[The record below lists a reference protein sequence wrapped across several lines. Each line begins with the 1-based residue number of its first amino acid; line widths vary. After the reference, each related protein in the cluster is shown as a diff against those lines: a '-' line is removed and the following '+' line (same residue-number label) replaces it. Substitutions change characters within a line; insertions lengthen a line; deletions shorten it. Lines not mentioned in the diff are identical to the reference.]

1 MRLWLG
7 LRVTGLEHVPATGPA
22 LLVSNHQS
30 ILDPPLIGGATPRQ
44 IFFLAKAEL
53 FQIPLFGR
61 LIRALHARPVRR
73 EGSDPSAL
81 KTAARLLEE
90 GKALLVFPEGTRSID
105 GRLGEAKP
113 GIGMLAVVSGA
124 PVIPAYISGT
134 LESLPKGAIRP
145 RRSQVS
151 VRFGPAL
158 HFKALTGERRKE
170 RYRDA
175 ANEMM
180 RAITQLKEQND
191 RQHREERRGA
201 VASANLS
208 RRKHPLMESDN
219 RKARSLAG
227 AQREVTD
234 APEESMEDWFNR
246 GVGDIEEG
254 EVVRGTV
261 VEVRDS
267 EVLVDIGYKSEG
279 TIAIE
284 EFRHAGSLP
293 KVGEEIE
300 VYLESKEDSEGL
312 IVLSKD
318 KADKIKVWDAI
329 SKSHDSG
336 TPVEGKVVEVVK
348 GGLSVDVGVR
358 AFLPGSQV
366 DLRPVKNLA
375 SMLGQVIRAK
385 VIKLN
390 RRRGNVVLS
399 RRAVLEEEREEK
411 RKHTLSVLSE
421 GMVLTGAVKNIT
433 DYGAF
438 IDLGGIDG
446 LLHVTDMSWGRVG
459 HPSEIFQIGDQV
471 EVVVLHFDRETG
483 RVSLGYKQKSSDPWA
498 VVDDRYPVGAKV
510 QGRVVSLT
518 NYGAFVELEP
528 GVEGLVHVSEMSWTR
543 RVRHPSKL
551 VNVGDTVD
559 VMVLD
564 VNKAT
569 KRISLGMKQVEADPW
584 ATIDE
589 RYKPGERIE
598 GKVRN
603 LTDFGAFV
611 ELEPGVD
618 GLLHISDMS
627 WTRNI
632 GHPSE
637 ILKKGQSVET
647 QILNVDRE
655 NKRISLGL
663 KQIQPDPWE
672 TVSQRYPM
680 GSRVTGKVVRLTD
693 FGAFVELE
701 AGVDGLLHVS
711 QMSNR
716 PIASPADLVN
726 VGDELT
732 LMVIR
737 VDPHE
742 RRIGLSLKDLAAT
755 IVEEP
760 QHEGRGRGKGGR
772 KRRGGE
778 DYEDDEE

>member
-1 MRLWLG
+1 
-7 LRVTGLEHVPATGPA
+7 
-22 LLVSNHQS
+22 
-30 ILDPPLIGGATPRQ
+30 
-44 IFFLAKAEL
+44 
-53 FQIPLFGR
+53 
-61 LIRALHARPVRR
+61 
-73 EGSDPSAL
+73 
-81 KTAARLLEE
+81 
-90 GKALLVFPEGTRSID
+90 
-105 GRLGEAKP
+105 
-113 GIGMLAVVSGA
+113 
-124 PVIPAYISGT
+124 
-134 LESLPKGAIRP
+134 
-145 RRSQVS
+145 
-151 VRFGPAL
+151 
-158 HFKALTGERRKE
+158 
-170 RYRDA
+170 
-175 ANEMM
+175 
-180 RAITQLKEQND
+180 
-191 RQHREERRGA
+191 
-201 VASANLS
+201 
-208 RRKHPLMESDN
+208 MESDN
-219 RKARSLAG
+219 RKARNLAG

-760 QHEGRGRGKGGR
+760 QHEGRGRGKGGGR
-772 KRRGGE
+772 KRRGGD
-778 DYEDDEE
+778 DYDDDEE

>member
-1 MRLWLG
+1 
-7 LRVTGLEHVPATGPA
+7 
-22 LLVSNHQS
+22 
-30 ILDPPLIGGATPRQ
+30 
-44 IFFLAKAEL
+44 
-53 FQIPLFGR
+53 
-61 LIRALHARPVRR
+61 
-73 EGSDPSAL
+73 
-81 KTAARLLEE
+81 
-90 GKALLVFPEGTRSID
+90 
-105 GRLGEAKP
+105 
-113 GIGMLAVVSGA
+113 
-124 PVIPAYISGT
+124 
-134 LESLPKGAIRP
+134 
-145 RRSQVS
+145 
-151 VRFGPAL
+151 
-158 HFKALTGERRKE
+158 
-170 RYRDA
+170 
-175 ANEMM
+175 
-180 RAITQLKEQND
+180 
-191 RQHREERRGA
+191 
-201 VASANLS
+201 
-208 RRKHPLMESDN
+208 METEN
-219 RKARSLAG
+219 RKAKVLEG
-227 AQREVTD
+227 AQKEVAD

-254 EVVRGTV
+254 EVVRGRV

-279 TIAIE
+279 TIAME
-284 EFRHAGSLP
+284 EFRHAGTLP
-293 KVGEEIE
+293 KVGDEIE

-375 SMLGQVIRAK
+375 SMLGQMIRAK

-498 VVDDRYPVGAKV
+498 VVDERYPVGAKA

-551 VNVGDTVD
+551 VNVGDMVD

-589 RYKPGERIE
+589 RYKPGERVE

-637 ILKKGQSVET
+637 ILKKGQPIET
-647 QILNVDRE
+647 QILNVDRD

-672 TVSQRYPM
+672 SVSQRYPM
-680 GSRVTGKVVRLTD
+680 GSRVTGKIVRLTD

-701 AGVDGLLHVS
+701 PGVDGLLHVS
-711 QMSNR
+711 QMSTR
-716 PIASPADLVN
+716 PIASPSDLVN

-737 VDPHE
+737 VDPNE
-742 RRIGLSLKDLAAT
+742 RRIGLSLKDLAAA
-755 IVEEP
+755 ILEEP
-760 QHEGRGRGKGGR
+760 SQADTRGRGKGR

-778 DYEDDEE
+778 DFDEDEE

>member
-1 MRLWLG
+1 ME
-7 LRVTGLEHVPATGPA
+7 TENQK
-22 LLVSNHQS
+22 S
-30 ILDPPLIGGATPRQ
+30 
-44 IFFLAKAEL
+44 
-53 FQIPLFGR
+53 
-61 LIRALHARPVRR
+61 
-73 EGSDPSAL
+73 
-81 KTAARLLEE
+81 
-90 GKALLVFPEGTRSID
+90 KALAG
-105 GRLGEAKP
+105 G
-113 GIGMLAVVSGA
+113 
-124 PVIPAYISGT
+124 
-134 LESLPKGAIRP
+134 
-145 RRSQVS
+145 Q
-151 VRFGPAL
+151 
-158 HFKALTGERRKE
+158 KE
-170 RYRDA
+170 VD
-175 ANEMM
+175 E
-180 RAITQLKEQND
+180 
-191 RQHREERRGA
+191 
-201 VASANLS
+201 
-208 RRKHPLMESDN
+208 
-219 RKARSLAG
+219 
-227 AQREVTD
+227 
-234 APEESMEDWFNR
+234 APEESMEYWMSR
-246 GVGDIEEG
+246 GVSGDIEEG
-254 EVVRGTV
+254 EVVRGRV

-267 EVLVDIGYKSEG
+267 EILVDIGYKSEG
-279 TIAIE
+279 TIAME

-293 KVGEEIE
+293 KVGDEIE
-300 VYLESKEDSEGL
+300 VYLESKEDNEGL

-329 SKSHDSG
+329 SKAHDGG
-336 TPVEGKVVEVVK
+336 TPVEGRVVEVVK
-348 GGLSVDVGVR
+348 GGLAVDVGVR

-375 SMLGQVIRAK
+375 SLMGQSIRAK

-411 RKHTLSVLSE
+411 KKHTLSVLAE
-421 GMVLTGAVKNIT
+421 GMALTGTVKNLT

-446 LLHVTDMSWGRVG
+446 LLHVTDMSWGRIG

-471 EVVVLHFDRETG
+471 EVVVLHFDKETG

-498 VVDDRYPVGAKV
+498 NVDERFPEGSKV

-551 VNVGDTVD
+551 VNVGDTVE
-559 VMVLD
+559 VLVLE

-569 KRISLGMKQVEADPW
+569 KRISLGMKQVESDPW
-584 ATIDE
+584 TTIQE
-589 RYKPGERIE
+589 RYQPGMRMQ

-647 QILNVDRE
+647 QILNVDRD

-672 TVSQRYPM
+672 SVAQRYPM
-680 GSRVTGKVVRLTD
+680 GSRVTGKIVRLTD

-701 AGVDGLLHVS
+701 PGVDGLLHIS

-716 PIASPADLVN
+716 PVNSPADIVN

-737 VDPHE
+737 VDPNE
-742 RRIGLSLKDLAAT
+742 RRIGLSLKELANV
-755 IVEEP
+755 IEEP
-760 QHEGRGRGKGGR
+760 APADGRGRKAR
-772 KRRGGE
+772 KRRGGDE
-778 DYEDDEE
+778 FEDEEE

>member
-1 MRLWLG
+1 ME
-7 LRVTGLEHVPATGPA
+7 TENQK
-22 LLVSNHQS
+22 S
-30 ILDPPLIGGATPRQ
+30 
-44 IFFLAKAEL
+44 
-53 FQIPLFGR
+53 
-61 LIRALHARPVRR
+61 
-73 EGSDPSAL
+73 
-81 KTAARLLEE
+81 
-90 GKALLVFPEGTRSID
+90 KALAG
-105 GRLGEAKP
+105 G
-113 GIGMLAVVSGA
+113 
-124 PVIPAYISGT
+124 
-134 LESLPKGAIRP
+134 
-145 RRSQVS
+145 Q
-151 VRFGPAL
+151 
-158 HFKALTGERRKE
+158 KE
-170 RYRDA
+170 VD
-175 ANEMM
+175 E
-180 RAITQLKEQND
+180 
-191 RQHREERRGA
+191 
-201 VASANLS
+201 
-208 RRKHPLMESDN
+208 
-219 RKARSLAG
+219 
-227 AQREVTD
+227 
-234 APEESMEDWFNR
+234 APEESMEYWMSR
-246 GVGDIEEG
+246 GISGDIEEG
-254 EVVRGTV
+254 EVVRGRV

-267 EVLVDIGYKSEG
+267 EILVDIGYKSEG
-279 TIAIE
+279 TIAME

-293 KVGEEIE
+293 KVGDEIE
-300 VYLESKEDSEGL
+300 VYLESKEDNEGL

-329 SKSHDSG
+329 SKAHDGG
-336 TPVEGKVVEVVK
+336 TPVEGRVVEVVK
-348 GGLSVDVGVR
+348 GGLAVDVGVR

-375 SMLGQVIRAK
+375 SLMGQSIRAK

-411 RKHTLSVLSE
+411 KKHTLSVLAE
-421 GMVLTGAVKNIT
+421 GMALTGTVKNLT

-446 LLHVTDMSWGRVG
+446 LLHVTDMSWGRIG

-471 EVVVLHFDRETG
+471 EVVVLHFDKETG

-498 VVDDRYPVGAKV
+498 NVDERFPEGSKV

-551 VNVGDTVD
+551 VNVGDTVE
-559 VMVLD
+559 VLVLE

-569 KRISLGMKQVEADPW
+569 KRISLGMKQVESDPW
-584 ATIDE
+584 ATIQE
-589 RYKPGERIE
+589 RYQPGMRMQ

-647 QILNVDRE
+647 QILNVDRD

-672 TVSQRYPM
+672 SVAQRYPM
-680 GSRVTGKVVRLTD
+680 GSRVTGKIVRLTD

-701 AGVDGLLHVS
+701 PGVDGLLHIS

-716 PIASPADLVN
+716 PVNSPADIVN

-737 VDPHE
+737 VDPNE
-742 RRIGLSLKDLAAT
+742 RRIGLSLKELANV
-755 IVEEP
+755 IEEP
-760 QHEGRGRGKGGR
+760 APADGRGRKGR
-772 KRRGGE
+772 KRRGGDE
-778 DYEDDEE
+778 FEDEEE

>member
-1 MRLWLG
+1 ME
-7 LRVTGLEHVPATGPA
+7 TE
-22 LLVSNHQS
+22 N
-30 ILDPPLIGGATPRQ
+30 
-44 IFFLAKAEL
+44 
-53 FQIPLFGR
+53 
-61 LIRALHARPVRR
+61 R
-73 EGSDPSAL
+73 EAQG
-81 KTAARLLEE
+81 
-90 GKALLVFPEGTRSID
+90 
-105 GRLGEAKP
+105 
-113 GIGMLAVVSGA
+113 
-124 PVIPAYISGT
+124 
-134 LESLPKGAIRP
+134 
-145 RRSQVS
+145 
-151 VRFGPAL
+151 
-158 HFKALTGERRKE
+158 
-170 RYRDA
+170 
-175 ANEMM
+175 
-180 RAITQLKEQND
+180 
-191 RQHREERRGA
+191 
-201 VASANLS
+201 
-208 RRKHPLMESDN
+208 
-219 RKARSLAG
+219 LAG
-227 AQREVTD
+227 GQKEVD
-234 APEESMEDWFNR
+234 NGPEESMEDWFKR

-254 EVVRGTV
+254 EVVRGRV

-284 EFRHAGSLP
+284 EFRHAGTLP

-375 SMLGQVIRAK
+375 SMLGQIIRAK

-498 VVDDRYPVGAKV
+498 IVDARFPVGAKV

-518 NYGAFVELEP
+518 NYGAFIELEP

-543 RVRHPSKL
+543 RVRHPSKI

-559 VMVLD
+559 VLVLD

-589 RYKPGERIE
+589 RYKPGERVE

-637 ILKKGQSVET
+637 LLKKGQPIET
-647 QILNVDRE
+647 QILNVDKD
-655 NKRISLGL
+655 NKRISLGI

-672 TVSQRYPM
+672 SVTQRYPM
-680 GSRVTGKVVRLTD
+680 GSRVTGKIVRLTD

-701 AGVDGLLHVS
+701 PGVDGLLHVS
-711 QMSNR
+711 QMSHR
-716 PIASPADLVN
+716 PIAAPSDLVN

-732 LMVIR
+732 LLVIR
-737 VDPHE
+737 VDPNE
-742 RRIGLSLKDLAAT
+742 RRIGLSLKDVAAT
-755 IVEEP
+755 ITEEP
-760 QHEGRGRGKGGR
+760 SQGEGRGRGKGR
-772 KRRGGE
+772 KRRGGDDFE
-778 DYEDDEE
+778 DEEE

>member
-1 MRLWLG
+1 
-7 LRVTGLEHVPATGPA
+7 
-22 LLVSNHQS
+22 
-30 ILDPPLIGGATPRQ
+30 
-44 IFFLAKAEL
+44 
-53 FQIPLFGR
+53 
-61 LIRALHARPVRR
+61 
-73 EGSDPSAL
+73 
-81 KTAARLLEE
+81 
-90 GKALLVFPEGTRSID
+90 
-105 GRLGEAKP
+105 
-113 GIGMLAVVSGA
+113 
-124 PVIPAYISGT
+124 
-134 LESLPKGAIRP
+134 
-145 RRSQVS
+145 
-151 VRFGPAL
+151 
-158 HFKALTGERRKE
+158 
-170 RYRDA
+170 
-175 ANEMM
+175 
-180 RAITQLKEQND
+180 
-191 RQHREERRGA
+191 
-201 VASANLS
+201 
-208 RRKHPLMESDN
+208 METDN
-219 RKARSLAG
+219 RKAKILGG
-227 AQREVTD
+227 AQKEVAD

-284 EFRHAGSLP
+284 EFRHAGALP
-293 KVGEEIE
+293 KLGDEIE

-551 VNVGDTVD
+551 VNVGDMVD

-611 ELEPGVD
+611 ELEPG
-618 GLLHISDMS
+618 
-627 WTRNI
+627 W
-632 GHPSE
+632 
-637 ILKKGQSVET
+637 
-647 QILNVDRE
+647 
-655 NKRISLGL
+655 
-663 KQIQPDPWE
+663 
-672 TVSQRYPM
+672 TVSSISPTCRGPATSATLPRSSRRASRWRRRCSTWIATTS
-680 GSRVTGKVVRLTD
+680 GSLW
-693 FGAFVELE
+693 A
-701 AGVDGLLHVS
+701 
-711 QMSNR
+711 
-716 PIASPADLVN
+716 
-726 VGDELT
+726 
-732 LMVIR
+732 
-737 VDPHE
+737 
-742 RRIGLSLKDLAAT
+742 
-755 IVEEP
+755 
-760 QHEGRGRGKGGR
+760 
-772 KRRGGE
+772 
-778 DYEDDEE
+778 

>member
-1 MRLWLG
+1 MAESDKKAK
-7 LRVTGLEHVPATGPA
+7 T
-22 LLVSNHQS
+22 LV
-30 ILDPPLIGGATPRQ
+30 GGA
-44 IFFLAKAEL
+44 KEVAE
-53 FQIPLFGR
+53 
-61 LIRALHARPVRR
+61 
-73 EGSDPSAL
+73 
-81 KTAARLLEE
+81 AA
-90 GKALLVFPEGTRSID
+90 
-105 GRLGEAKP
+105 
-113 GIGMLAVVSGA
+113 
-124 PVIPAYISGT
+124 
-134 LESLPKGAIRP
+134 
-145 RRSQVS
+145 
-151 VRFGPAL
+151 
-158 HFKALTGERRKE
+158 
-170 RYRDA
+170 
-175 ANEMM
+175 
-180 RAITQLKEQND
+180 
-191 RQHREERRGA
+191 
-201 VASANLS
+201 
-208 RRKHPLMESDN
+208 
-219 RKARSLAG
+219 
-227 AQREVTD
+227 
-234 APEESMEDWFNR
+234 EESMEYWFNR
-246 GVGDIEEG
+246 GVSDVEEG
-254 EVVRGTV
+254 EVVRGRV

-300 VYLESKEDSEGL
+300 VYLESKEDNEGL

-318 KADKIKVWDAI
+318 KADKIKVWDQIGKA
-329 SKSHDSG
+329 HDSG
-336 TPVEGKVVEVVK
+336 TPVEGRVAEVVK
-348 GGLSVDVGVR
+348 GGLAVDVGVR

-366 DLRPVKNLA
+366 DLRPVKNLGA
-375 SMLGQVIRAK
+375 MVGQSIRAK

-411 RKHTLSVLSE
+411 KKHTLSVLAE
-421 GMVLTGAVKNIT
+421 GMVLTGTVKNLT

-471 EVVVLHFDRETG
+471 EVVVLHFDRDTG

-498 VVDDRYPVGAKV
+498 NVDERYPVHAKAS
-510 QGRVVSLT
+510 GRIVSLT

-551 VNVGDTVD
+551 VNVGDTVE
-559 VMVLD
+559 VMVLE

-569 KRISLGMKQVEADPW
+569 KRISLGMKQVESDPW
-584 ATIDE
+584 ATIQE
-589 RYKPGERIE
+589 RYQPGMRVE

-637 ILKKGQSVET
+637 LLKKGQPIDT
-647 QILNVDRE
+647 QVLNVDRD

-663 KQIQPDPWE
+663 KQIQPDPWDS
-672 TVSQRYPM
+672 VAQRYPM

-701 AGVDGLLHVS
+701 PGVDGLLHIS

-716 PIASPADLVN
+716 PIATPADILN

-737 VDPHE
+737 VDPNE
-742 RRIGLSLKDLAAT
+742 RRIGLSLKELAAV
-755 IVEEP
+755 IEEP
-760 QHEGRGRGKGGR
+760 AHTEGRGRHKGR
-772 KRRGGE
+772 KRRGGD
-778 DYEDDEE
+778 DYDDEE